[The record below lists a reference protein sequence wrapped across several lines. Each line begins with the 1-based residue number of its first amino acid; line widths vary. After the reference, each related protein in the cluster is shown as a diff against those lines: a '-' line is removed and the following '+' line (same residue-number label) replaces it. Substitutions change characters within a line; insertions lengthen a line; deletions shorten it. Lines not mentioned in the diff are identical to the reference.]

1 VARKLDRKEPIVE
14 WTVENRARTTYAM
27 STLLG
32 RLGLQQYSFLVRP
45 RAARCDVHVEYAS
58 TAGWNGTT
66 LSLDAA
72 RLLAALSDEDAAR
85 ELATAVKARL
95 KQARYAANAVEA
107 RRAEGIALGR
117 AWASDRADELR
128 GAIDPAD
135 WPDFW
140 DEAGAGPLPDDM
152 NRAEQRE
159 LYELATSAAR
169 ERWIEIV
176 ADERFSDTLE
186 ENRDEVEARAAAL
199 EAELRGSLPPDVDV
213 GRDGSRVFLVLS
225 DPGRDEKTV
234 TSLSNAWRALHDWE
248 EQRRAAS

>member
-1 VARKLDRKEPIVE
+1 ME
-14 WTVENRARTTYAM
+14 WTAKDRAQATSVV

-58 TAGWNGTT
+58 MAGWNGTT
-66 LSLDAA
+66 LLFDAA
-72 RLLAALSDEDAAR
+72 QLLAAARERGAAR
-85 ELATAVKARL
+85 ELTIAIKAKL
-95 KQARYAANAVEA
+95 KQARYAANAAEA

-117 AWASDRADELR
+117 AWASDKADELR

-140 DEAGAGPLPDDM
+140 DEADAGPLPGDM
-152 NRAEQRE
+152 SLAEQRE
-159 LYELATSAAR
+159 LYNRATLAAR
-169 ERWIEIV
+169 ERWVDIV

-186 ENRDEVEARAAAL
+186 ENRDETEARAAAL
-199 EAELRGSLPPDVDV
+199 EAELRGSLPPDVNV

-225 DPGRDEKTV
+225 DPGRGEKTV
-234 TSLSNAWRALHDWE
+234 SSLSNAWRVLRDWQ